1 VLGTPFFLMPLIGS
15 RAIGLALGIVGI
27 LAGAVLIGAGAAM
40 REEAPAPGDPRRE
53 RITGQGQRKKIET

>member
-1 VLGTPFFLMPLIGS
+1 MPLIGS